1 MIVWE
6 KCGSDISVTKMFLE
20 LAILVSNAP
29 SLVIMVVGAQGSSS
43 NVTGERSSLVEHW
56 PECWGGRGRE
66 HRGSRGGTRN
76 GFMTQQVPIH
86 RS

>member
-1 MIVWE
+1 MLVWE

-43 NVTGERSSLVEHW
+43 NVTGERSSLVNT
-56 PECWGGRGRE
+56 GL
-66 HRGSRGGTRN
+66 
-76 GFMTQQVPIH
+76 
-86 RS
+86 